1 MTRFA
6 SLILAGLALG
16 PAPSR
21 GDVELADPGSLRKAF
36 DQALSDFDEGQKILS
51 AQPDRARQ
59 LFRSAA
65 QKFSSI
71 ASGGVVNGRLEFN
84 LGNCFLQA
92 GDLGHAILHYRRAQ
106 QLIPGDPLLTD
117 NLALAR
123 SRCLTQIPSARGDEV
138 LRSLFFWHYQT
149 SEAGRIRTGL
159 ACYVLAFGLLIAAAL
174 ARRRILTGSAVAVG
188 MVALLCG
195 ASVSLGRWSQRT
207 APPAVVT
214 AMDVVVYR
222 GPGTGYQRQFEQP
235 LQPGVECIIRER
247 RGGWWEIEL
256 PDGKS
261 GWIEA
266 SSVETLTPTSVNDR
280 VPR

>member
-6 SLILAGLALG
+6 CLVVGWFAWS
-16 PAPSR
+16 PAPLS
-21 GDVELADPGSLRKAF
+21 GDAQLVDPGSLRKAF
-36 DQALSDFDEGQKILS
+36 DQALNDFDEGQKILS
-51 AQPDRARQ
+51 TQPDRARQ

-84 LGNCFLQA
+84 LGNCYLQA
-92 GDLGHAILHYRRAQ
+92 GDLGHAVLHYRRAQ
-106 QLIPGDPLLTD
+106 RLIPGDPLLTD

-123 SRCLTQIPSARGDEV
+123 SRCLTQIPSARGDEL

-159 ACYVLAFGLLIAAAL
+159 SCYVLTFGLLIAAAL
-174 ARRRILTGSAVAVG
+174 ARRRIFAGSALAVG
-188 MVALLCG
+188 MIAVLCG
-195 ASVSLGRWSQRT
+195 ASVGLGRWSQRT

-214 AMDVVVYR
+214 SMDVVVYR

-235 LQPGVECIIRER
+235 LQPGVECVVRER

-261 GWIEA
+261 GWIDAGAVETEA
-266 SSVETLTPTSVNDR
+266 STSVN
-280 VPR
+280 